1 MGGSP
6 RAPAKR
12 RDLLTPQAKAIVA
25 AKAVLSLYAGTVEEK
40 DIGPQLR
47 RATGLQWSFLTAL
60 QYVSGQEAIRALQ
73 EAIRALGDLP
83 DDWSDGDLTKADLGK
98 AVMIAAGACAAGA
111 PSGSPLSGGH
121 LVSAVF
127 GRPWPKTRRAPRE
140 VVSSRSFAGQRHGAR
155 AGDEVPPGVHERL

>member
-12 RDLLTPQAKAIVA
+12 RGLLTPQAKAIVA

-60 QYVSGQEAIRALQ
+60 QYVSGQEAIRAL
-73 EAIRALGDLP
+73 GDLP

-98 AVMIAAGACAAGA
+98 AMMIAAGACAAGA

-121 LVSAVF
+121 LVSAV
-127 GRPWPKTRRAPRE
+127 RKAMAQDTESTA
-140 VVSSRSFAGQRHGAR
+140 
-155 AGDEVPPGVHERL
+155 